1 MIYLLGWALNYYCF
15 AAWSLWGSRWRV
27 LALITVVFL
36 GGVAALR
43 GAVGTDTVP
52 IYEFMAAHLDTYQ
65 TEPGFRLLLYGLM
78 QISGSPVIA
87 VRGIAVVFT
96 LLLLLFVLKADKD
109 ELFYLMAFFIPAFF
123 YSHSMNGLRIGIA
136 LVVLLLALQDWRRFK
151 PRRAWFLALFSI
163 TFHYSALVVLLYV
176 WLVETNL
183 KNKRN
188 LLLAFTL
195 MPALLA
201 LSALNY
207 TYFLAKFELYA
218 ESGYSA
224 PTGISGLSDVA
235 VVMVVL
241 LLVPFFKLP
250 KLVRSRVV
258 WSALL
263 FLVIFWG
270 VTRFSYAGLRLL
282 ELLSY
287 ALPFALM
294 LVYAKHRTALD
305 RRAQWA
311 LVLAGAVGMLGMYRN
326 MLLERTLFDP
336 VSPFLPYKTLFEE

>member
-15 AAWSLWGSRWRV
+15 ATVSLLGSRWRV
-27 LALITVVFL
+27 LASVTVVFL

-43 GAVGTDTVP
+43 GPVGTDTVP
-52 IYEFMAAHLDTYQ
+52 IYEFMAAHLETYH
-65 TEPGFRLLLYGLM
+65 TEPGFRLLLYILM
-78 QISGSPVIA
+78 QISGSPVLA
-87 VRGIAVVFT
+87 VRGVAVVFT
-96 LLLLLFVLKADKD
+96 LLLLLFVRKADKD
-109 ELFYLMAFFIPAFF
+109 ELFYLTAFFIPTFF

-136 LVVLLLALQDWRRFK
+136 LVILLLALQYWRRGRL
-151 PRRAWFLALFSI
+151 RRGIVVALLSI
-163 TFHYSALVVLLYV
+163 TFHYSAVVVLLYV
-176 WLVETNL
+176 WLVGTNL

-188 LLLAFTL
+188 LLLALTVV
-195 MPALLA
+195 PALLA
-201 LSALNY
+201 LSAMNNA
-207 TYFLAKFELYA
+207 YFSAKFELYA

-235 VVMVVL
+235 MVAAIL
-241 LLVPFFKLP
+241 ILVPFFRLP
-250 KLVRSRVV
+250 KTVKFRVV

-263 FLVIFWG
+263 FVVIFWG
-270 VTRFSYAGLRLL
+270 VARFSYAGLRLL

-294 LVYAKHRTALD
+294 LVYAKYQAGLD

-311 LVLAGAVGMLGMYRN
+311 LVLAGIAGMLGMYRN
-326 MLLERTLFDP
+326 MLLERTFFDS

>member
-1 MIYLLGWALNYYCF
+1 MVYLLGWALNYCCF
-15 AAWSLWGSRWRV
+15 AALSLWGPRWRV

-36 GGVAALR
+36 GGIATLR

-52 IYEFMAAHLDTYQ
+52 IYEFMAAHLNTYQ
-65 TEPGFRLLLYGLM
+65 TEPGFWLLLYGLM
-78 QISGSPVIA
+78 QVSDSPVIA

-96 LLLLLFVLKADKD
+96 MLLLLFVLKADKD

-136 LVVLLLALQDWRRFK
+136 LVVLLLALQDWRRSK
-151 PRRAWFLALFSI
+151 SRRAWFLALLSV
-163 TFHYSALVVLLYV
+163 TFHYSALVVLLYL
-176 WLVETNL
+176 WLVETNF

-201 LSALNY
+201 LSAFNHV
-207 TYFLAKFELYA
+207 YFLAKFELYA
-218 ESGYSA
+218 ESGYSS

-235 VVMVVL
+235 VVLVIL

-250 KLVRSRVV
+250 RLIRLRIV
-258 WSALL
+258 WSTLL
-263 FLVIFWG
+263 FLVIFWAI
-270 VTRFSYAGLRLL
+270 TRFSYAGLRLL

-294 LVYAKHRTALD
+294 LIYAKHRIALD

-311 LVLAGAVGMLGMYRN
+311 LTLAGVVGMLGMYRN
-326 MLLERTLFDP
+326 MLLEHALFNSI
-336 VSPFLPYKTLFEE
+336 SPFLPYKTLFEE